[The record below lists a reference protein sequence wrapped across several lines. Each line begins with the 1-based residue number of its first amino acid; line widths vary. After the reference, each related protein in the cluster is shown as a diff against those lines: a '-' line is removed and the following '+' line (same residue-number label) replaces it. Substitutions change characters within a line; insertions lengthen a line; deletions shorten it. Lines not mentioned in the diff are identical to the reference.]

1 MTDPSSPPP
10 DTPDPGRKLGLA
22 DAYAVET
29 PDDNRALYRDWAA
42 TYESEFT
49 DARGYV
55 YHEGVARVF
64 VEACGGAPQ
73 GRVLD
78 VGCGTGVVGVALAAL
93 GCDRIDGIDLSPEML
108 AEAAKKQVYGE
119 LFEADLTQRVAIDD
133 HTYAGVT
140 SVGTFTHGHLG
151 PEPIRELVRIVAP
164 GGVLA
169 IGINA
174 EHFESLGFAE
184 LFDRLV
190 GDGAIEPPS
199 FEQVRIY
206 QAADDQ
212 WADDLATVA
221 VLRLP
226 G

>member
-1 MTDPSSPPP
+1 MSSEPR
-10 DTPDPGRKLGLA
+10 DRKLGLA

-29 PDDNRALYRDWAA
+29 PEDNRALYRDWAS

-49 DARGYV
+49 EARGYV

-64 VEACGGAPQ
+64 VDARGGGDEAP
-73 GRVLD
+73 VLD
-78 VGCGTGVVGVALAAL
+78 VGCGTGVVGQALAAL
-93 GCDRIDGIDLSPEML
+93 GCTTIDGIDLSPEML
-108 AEAAKKQVYGE
+108 TEAAKKATYRA
-119 LFEADLTQRVAIDD
+119 LTEADLTQPIPIDD
-133 HTYAGVT
+133 ASYAGVT
-140 SVGTFTHGHLG
+140 SAGTFTHGHLG
-151 PEPIRELVRIVAP
+151 PEPLRELVRIVQP

-174 EHFESLGFAE
+174 EHFESAGFSAMFDE
-184 LFDRLV
+184 LL
-190 GDGAIEPPS
+190 GDGSILEPS

-206 QAADDQ
+206 DAADDE

-221 VLRLP
+221 VLRRP